1 MKKLLASALMAA
13 GLMVGSMGV
22 SQAATTAVTGAF
34 NVTVALTSVCTITT
48 PAALAFT
55 YTAFGGA
62 TNATGGGFS
71 VTCTNNLPKAVTFTG
86 ALGGGTQGATT
97 ATGTFT
103 ATNLSYILG
112 ISGASPG
119 TVTVA
124 GSSTVAAAGTG
135 AAENYFVNGTMAAG
149 QAGTCATATCLG
161 TVTGTTLTVT
171 F

>member
-1 MKKLLASALMAA
+1 MKKLLVSALAA
-13 GLMVGSMGV
+13 VGLMAGSMGAL
-22 SQAATTAVTGAF
+22 QAATAVSPAF
-34 NVTVALTSVCTITT
+34 NVTVTLTSACTITT
-48 PAALAFT
+48 PATVAFT
-55 YTAFGGA
+55 YTALGA
-62 TNATGGGFS
+62 AANAAGGGFS
-71 VTCTNNLPKAVTFTG
+71 VTCTNTLPKAVTFTG

-103 ATNLSYILG
+103 ATNLNYILG
-112 ISGASPG
+112 ISGAAG
-119 TVTVA
+119 AAVAGA

-135 AAENYFVNGTMAAG
+135 AVENYFVNGTMAAG